1 MKDVGDA
8 ADIGTVCLLVEESNG
23 VDSTSSDTP
32 LAAFSVSITEK
43 VDGDEDILKLE
54 TAEGQK
60 EMDESVELITS
71 DDEDENDMLSEEV
84 FESLNEVSFER
95 EDLDKLHEFW
105 MFPALCTDKVLF
117 DTVFEFEFCTVSV
130 VFW

>member
-60 EMDESVELITS
+60 EMDESVELFTS

-105 MFPALCTDKVLF
+105 MFTALCTDKVLF